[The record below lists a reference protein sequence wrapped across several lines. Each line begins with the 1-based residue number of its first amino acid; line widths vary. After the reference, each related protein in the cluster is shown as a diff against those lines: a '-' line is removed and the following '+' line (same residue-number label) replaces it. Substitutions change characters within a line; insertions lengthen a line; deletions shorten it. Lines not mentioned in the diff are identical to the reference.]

1 MNSWLRAATV
11 MFVFG
16 GLTLAGALAQEKT
29 TAKTPKPPPKPADA
43 VGTSTTPAAGATP
56 AAAAPKIQRTEVINA
71 GNWTVTCAQTD
82 QPNAKPRC
90 SATLKI
96 TQDANNAQRVVF
108 TWLMGIQDGKA
119 LSVVSIPPGILI
131 SPGVV
136 IKVGAKEGVKFSYSL
151 CQPDHCEAIVPLDE
165 ALQKELA
172 SSPTAEVSVV
182 AVTGS
187 TVKFTVNLAGFEQAL
202 AEVTK

>member
-1 MNSWLRAATV
+1 MNSWLRLSGAALV
-11 MFVFG
+11 S
-16 GLTLAGALAQEKT
+16 GALMLSAAFAQEK
-29 TAKTPKPPPKPADA
+29 ATPKPKPKPTDA
-43 VGTSTTPAAGATP
+43 AGTSAPAAAAATP
-56 AAAAPKIQRTEVINA
+56 APAPKIQRTEVINA

-96 TQDANNAQRVVF
+96 TQEANNTQRVVF
-108 TWLMGIQDGKA
+108 TWLMGTQEGKP

-131 SPGVV
+131 APGVMM
-136 IKVGAKEGVKFSYSL
+136 KVGAKESVKYAYSL

-165 ALQKELA
+165 TLQKELA
-172 SSPTAEVSVV
+172 ASPTAEVSVV
-182 AVTGS
+182 AVNGS
-187 TVKFTVNLAGFEQAL
+187 TVKFTVNLAGFEQAF

>member
-1 MNSWLRAATV
+1 MKSWLRASAGV
-11 MFVFG
+11 LALG
-16 GLTLAGALAQEKT
+16 ALLLTGALAQAQSAT
-29 TAKTPKPPPKPADA
+29 KTPKPPPKPADA
-43 VGTSTTPAAGATP
+43 AGASPPAAGAAP

-82 QPNAKPRC
+82 QPNTKPRC

-96 TQDANNAQRVVF
+96 TQEANNAQRVVF
-108 TWLMGIQDGKA
+108 TWLMGTQDGKP

-136 IKVGAKEGVKFSYSL
+136 VKVGAKEGAKYSYSL

-172 SSPTAEVSVV
+172 GSPTAEVSVV
-182 AVTGS
+182 AVNGS
-187 TVKFTVNLAGFEQAL
+187 TVKFTVNLAGFEQAF